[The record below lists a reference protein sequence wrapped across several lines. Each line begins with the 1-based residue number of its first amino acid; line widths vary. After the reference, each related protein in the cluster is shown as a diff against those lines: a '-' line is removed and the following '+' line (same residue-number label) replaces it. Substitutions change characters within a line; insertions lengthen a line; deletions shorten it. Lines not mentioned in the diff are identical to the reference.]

1 MAVRRF
7 DNTYFSRE
15 DRFWLGVDLKEGGHY
30 ASFPVAAQVVDYIEY
45 YRLTPEQYKH
55 FSEKNHD
62 AALEFIESC
71 RRREHDDL
79 LIYKPGWNRGTPS

>member
-1 MAVRRF
+1 M
-7 DNTYFSRE
+7 
-15 DRFWLGVDLKEGGHY
+15 GVDLKEGGHY

-55 FSEKNHD
+55 FIENHD

-79 LIYKPGWNRGTPS
+79 LIYKPGWNRGTPL